1 MNQAEWSAEIYHKMT
16 LKALNV
22 LNVILL
28 ET

>member
-1 MNQAEWSAEIYHKMT
+1 MNQAEWSAEIYHKMI